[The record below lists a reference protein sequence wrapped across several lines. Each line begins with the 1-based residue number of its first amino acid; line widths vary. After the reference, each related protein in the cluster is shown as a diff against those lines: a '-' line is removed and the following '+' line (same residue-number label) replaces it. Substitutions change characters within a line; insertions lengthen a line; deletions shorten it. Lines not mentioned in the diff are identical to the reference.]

1 MDILNVFVFQ
11 LFTNQ
16 TIFMGLL
23 ALVGLLLQRKKLP
36 QVIDGVV
43 KTVIGL
49 LVLSSGAGI
58 IFSSLSEVVTAL
70 NNSLGVAGTLPINDA
85 AGAMVLSM
93 EGFSRNSVLIFLFAF
108 LLHLVIVKLVPNKN
122 FKNVY
127 LTAHLALFHACFM
140 AITLPGILNT
150 DDSVVIIAVGSILNA
165 LYYALS
171 PAITRKLA
179 KEWTQDAITLGF
191 MDQVGSVVAH
201 FVGKF
206 VGSSNPDEDADK
218 LKLPEWASM
227 FRDNTVVLFFLM
239 PIIFVGMGLA
249 VGQEGIEALSGTGP
263 EATNWILWLVIRAWT
278 FSAGIVILLQG
289 VRMFVGSIVPAFKGI
304 SDKLLP
310 GAVPALD
317 APTFYPFSP
326 MGGMF
331 GFLGSS
337 IGAILVCIL
346 TIVLHA
352 PVIVFPSPIIM
363 YFDGNVMGV
372 FGNKAGGWK
381 GALAAGLV
389 TGAITSAAA
398 ILFYPLTGVMFGSGV
413 TWSNID
419 YALVWMPLMYLLKA
433 IRMLVLG
440 A

>member
-150 DDSVVIIAVGSILNA
+150 DDSVVIIASW
-165 LYYALS
+165 LYS
-171 PAITRKLA
+171 
-179 KEWTQDAITLGF
+179 QCTLLCAF
-191 MDQVGSVVAH
+191 SCNYQKACKRVD
-201 FVGKF
+201 
-206 VGSSNPDEDADK
+206 
-218 LKLPEWASM
+218 
-227 FRDNTVVLFFLM
+227 
-239 PIIFVGMGLA
+239 
-249 VGQEGIEALSGTGP
+249 TGCNYP
-263 EATNWILWLVIRAWT
+263 WL
-278 FSAGIVILLQG
+278 
-289 VRMFVGSIVPAFKGI
+289 
-304 SDKLLP
+304 
-310 GAVPALD
+310 
-317 APTFYPFSP
+317 Y
-326 MGGMF
+326 
-331 GFLGSS
+331 
-337 IGAILVCIL
+337 
-346 TIVLHA
+346 
-352 PVIVFPSPIIM
+352 
-363 YFDGNVMGV
+363 
-372 FGNKAGGWK
+372 
-381 GALAAGLV
+381 
-389 TGAITSAAA
+389 
-398 ILFYPLTGVMFGSGV
+398 GSGRLRCCSLC
-413 TWSNID
+413 W
-419 YALVWMPLMYLLKA
+419 
-433 IRMLVLG
+433 
-440 A
+440 

>member
-1 MDILNVFVFQ
+1 MDTLNIVVYQ
-11 LFTNQ
+11 LLTNQ
-16 TIFMGLL
+16 VIFMGLI
-23 ALVGLLLQRKKLP
+23 AIIGLLLQKKKMP

-43 KTVIGL
+43 KTVVGL

-58 IFSSLSEVVTAL
+58 IFTSLSEVVSAL
-70 NNSLGVAGTLPINDA
+70 NKSLGVSGTLPINDA
-85 AGAMVLSM
+85 AGAMVLTM
-93 EGFSRNSVLIFLFAF
+93 EGFSRNAVLIFLFAF
-108 LLHLVIVKLVPNKN
+108 LLHLVIVRLLPNKD

-127 LTAHLALFHACFM
+127 LTAHLALYHACFM
-140 AITLPGILNT
+140 AVCLPVVLATENT
-150 DDSVVIIAVGSILNA
+150 FVVVAVGSIINA
-165 LYYALS
+165 IYYAIS

-179 KEWTQDAITLGF
+179 REWTKDVITLGF
-191 MDQVGSVVAH
+191 MDQVGSLIAH
-201 FVGKF
+201 FVGRR
-206 VGSSNPDEDADK
+206 VGSSNPDEDADR
-218 LKLPEWASM
+218 LKLPVWASM

-249 VGQEGIEALSGTGP
+249 VGQEGIQALAGTGP
-263 EATNWILWLVIRAWT
+263 EATNWILWLIIKAWT

-289 VRMFVGSIVPAFKGI
+289 VRMFVGSIIPAFKGI
-304 SDKLLP
+304 SDKFLP

-317 APTFYPFSP
+317 APTFYPYSP

-337 IGAILVCIL
+337 IGAIMVCLL
-346 TIVLHA
+346 TIIAHA
-352 PVIVFPSPIIM
+352 PIIVFPSPIIM

-381 GALAAGLV
+381 GAIAAGFI

-419 YALVWMPLMYLLKA
+419 YALVWMPLMYVFKFL
-433 IRMLVLG
+433 RMVFMG